1 MSTATQRH
9 LPAVPTPVFHDS
21 AAGPDMSVHPRGLRR
36 KPARTNL
43 SRSKLSVSR
52 DSTSAE
58 VRYDQVQEPRMTL
71 ERVRPVVPSD
81 RPTMVGLALRSEM
94 SVSRESTSAEERHKQ
109 LPEIPTEPRRT
120 SPTAPGSRPAAVV
133 LAARPET
140 SISGESTSAEED
152 PDQVPELGMAPA
164 RGRPA
169 APSRTPTAVV
179 IAFRQ
184 LGFNVMIASSI
195 PGAGE
200 GMQRM
205 RVGAQY
211 HILVHM
217 NCFCPSS
224 FVTVVRR
231 GAADGELVGSFEMG
245 ISTQRATVNMYG
257 VEKHVDTVLSRE
269 GKKAADRI
277 WQWNWG
283 DVPQHSICW
292 HRESPVRYCYFMGT
306 DGRPNGPMAAAFT
319 CSSSIVGPDGM
330 SPQPASLKVYPHGLR
345 ALDHIV
351 VSALLVERKR
361 LTPSLMGF
369 HSIFN

>member
-9 LPAVPTPVFHDS
+9 LPALPTPVFHNS
-21 AAGPDMSVHPRGLRR
+21 AAGPYMSVHPRGLRH

-71 ERVRPVVPSD
+71 ERVRPVVPSN
-81 RPTMVGLALRSEM
+81 RPTVVGLALRS
-94 SVSRESTSAEERHKQ
+94 STSAEERHKQ
-109 LPEIPTEPRRT
+109 LPEIPTAPRRT
-120 SPTAPGSRPAAVV
+120 SPAAPSNRPIAV
-133 LAARPET
+133 LLDARPESST
-140 SISGESTSAEED
+140 SGESTSAED
-152 PDQVPELGMAPA
+152 PDQVPELGMAPT

-169 APSRTPTAVV
+169 GPSRAPTAVV
-179 IAFRQ
+179 LAFRQ

-195 PGAGE
+195 AGE
-200 GMQRM
+200 GEGIERM
-205 RVGAQY
+205 RAGAQY
-211 HILVHM
+211 HISVHM

-257 VEKHVDTVLSRE
+257 VDKHLDTVLSRE